1 MAEQHPVLVL
11 LSKAQFM
18 TSAPRL
24 SSCPPGI
31 GHEVAFVGRSNA
43 GKSSAI
49 NALTRQRQLAR
60 ASKTPGRTQLLNFFG
75 LDGEERR
82 LVDLPGYGYAAV
94 PEAMKIAWQKELQNY
109 LLKRD
114 SLRGL
119 MLLMDIRHPM
129 LSYDV
134 EMLKWAQAG
143 KLPVHILLTKCD
155 KLNRGPAMTTVQE
168 VAKKLKEQGLTATI
182 SLFSALRGIG
192 MEEAADKLGE
202 WLHYPPE
209 ETEVIP
215 EANPGT
221 EDSTPPA

>member
-24 SSCPPGI
+24 SACPPGI

-75 LDGEERR
+75 LDEERR

-109 LLKRD
+109 LIKRD

-119 MLLMDIRHPM
+119 MLLMDIRHP
-129 LSYDV
+129 LQNYDV

-155 KLNRGPAMTTVQE
+155 KLNRGPAANARQAVQKSLKALGLNATVQ
-168 VAKKLKEQGLTATI
+168 
-182 SLFSALRGIG
+182 LFSALRSEGLD
-192 MEEAADKLGE
+192 EAADKLGE
-202 WLHYPPE
+202 WLDYPPRTPVIPE
-209 ETEVIP
+209 ET
-215 EANPGT
+215 
-221 EDSTPPA
+221 PA

>member
-24 SSCPPGI
+24 SACPPGI

-75 LDGEERR
+75 LDDERR

-129 LSYDV
+129 LNYDV

-182 SLFSALRGIG
+182 SLFSALRGVG

-215 EANPGT
+215 EANTGA
-221 EDSTPPA
+221 EGSASPA

>member
-1 MAEQHPVLVL
+1 MAEQHPVLGL
-11 LSKAQFM
+11 LQKAQFM

-24 SSCPPGI
+24 SACPPGI

-75 LDGEERR
+75 LDEERR

-119 MLLMDIRHPM
+119 MLLMDIRHP
-129 LSYDV
+129 LLNYDV

-143 KLPVHILLTKCD
+143 NLPVHILLTKCD
-155 KLNRGPAMTTVQE
+155 KLNRGPAMITVQN
-168 VAKKLKEQGLTATI
+168 VAKQLKEKGLHATI

-192 MEEAADKLGE
+192 MEDAADKLGE
-202 WLHYPPE
+202 WLHYPP
-209 ETEVIP
+209 TEADAIP
-215 EANPGT
+215 EATPVA
-221 EDSTPPA
+221 EDSAPSA

>member
-11 LSKAQFM
+11 LQKAQFM

-24 SSCPPGI
+24 SACPPGI

-75 LDGEERR
+75 LDEERR

-129 LSYDV
+129 QNYDV

-155 KLNRGPAMTTVQE
+155 KLNRGPAMTTVQD
-168 VAKKLKEQGLTATI
+168 VAKRLKEKGLTATI
-182 SLFSALRGIG
+182 SLFSALRGVG
-192 MEEAADKLGE
+192 LEEAADKLGE
-202 WLHYPPE
+202 WLHYPPAEAVE
-209 ETEVIP
+209 E
-215 EANPGT
+215 A
-221 EDSTPPA
+221 PAA